1 MTVRRVEVSDATESL
16 ATYIRNAAAGPVVVT
31 DEGRPVAALVM
42 LEDTDLETVA
52 LSTDPEFLEIIQSS
66 RTRQAHE
73 GGLSSAEMRRRLE
86 GELAPPPRRSKQL
99 E

>member
-1 MTVRRVEVSDATESL
+1 
-16 ATYIRNAAAGPVVVT
+16 
-31 DEGRPVAALVM
+31 M

-66 RTRQAHE
+66 RARHAQE

-86 GELAPPPRRSKQL
+86 GEIAPRPRRPTRPG
-99 E
+99 